1 MIFSV
6 LRGGRQGGS
15 AAIAPYKN
23 FMLSSL
29 AGREG
34 RLGGSGLTDEIR
46 AFLVDPEDDDDD
58 DDEES
63 DPSSPSFDEA
73 AGLDRTCDCEGLRF
87 GCGLDLSTSSR
98 CCDV

>member
-34 RLGGSGLTDEIR
+34 RLGGSGLTEEIR
-46 AFLVDPEDDDDD
+46 AFLADPEDDDDDD

-63 DPSSPSFDEA
+63 DPSLPYFDEA
-73 AGLDRTCDCEGLRF
+73 AGLDRT
-87 GCGLDLSTSSR
+87 
-98 CCDV
+98 